1 MARVD
6 SLAHDGRG
14 VAHVDSKAVF
24 IHGALPGEEVRF
36 RYTRVQRRYDE
47 GVVEQVLTPA
57 VDRVEPRCTHFGVCG
72 GCSLQH
78 LARDAQILA
87 KQQILLDALQRIGG
101 VTPDEVL
108 PPLLASGWG
117 YRRKARLGVKHVP
130 KKGKVLVGFRE
141 RGSSLVADLGQC
153 PVLHPQ
159 VGERLGDLSELLSSL
174 SIRDQVPQ
182 IEVSMGD
189 EACVLAFRVL
199 SEPNLEDR
207 QRLTDFGLQQGFHI
221 FLQPGGPET
230 LIPLA
235 DLRTTLGYELPRFGL
250 GLEFRP
256 SDFTQVNSEL
266 NRLMVDQALGLL
278 DPQPN
283 EQVLDLFCGIGNFTL
298 PLATRAARVTG
309 VEGDVGLV
317 ERARTNAGR
326 NGLGN
331 VAFHAADLYKPLDA
345 EPWIQE
351 RFDKA
356 LLDPPR
362 SGAFEVLDR
371 LPRLGIQRLVYVSCY
386 PSTLARD
393 ASRLVSGLGYRI
405 LAAGV
410 MDMFP
415 HTGHV
420 EAMVLFEKR
429 RTN

>member
-87 KQQILLDALQRIGG
+87 KQQTLLDALQRIGG

-141 RGSSLVADLGQC
+141 RGSSLVADLSQC

-199 SEPNLEDR
+199 GEPNLEDR
-207 QRLTDFGLQQGFHI
+207 QRLTDFGLQQGFRI

-309 VEGDVGLV
+309 VERDPGLV
-317 ERARTNAGR
+317 ERARANADR

-331 VAFHAADLYKPLDA
+331 VAFHGADLYKPFDA